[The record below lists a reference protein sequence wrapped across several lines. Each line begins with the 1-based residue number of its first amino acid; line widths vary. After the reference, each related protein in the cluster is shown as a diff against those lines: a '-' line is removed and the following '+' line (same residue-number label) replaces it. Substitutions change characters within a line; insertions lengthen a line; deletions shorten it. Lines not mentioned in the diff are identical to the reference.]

1 MSEPKRPRAQRNQ
14 RAPQAPSA
22 QERGREREAKDIA
35 ILNGPT
41 EDGRGA
47 RVVRIRDGE
56 VSAGEIRPVREGE
69 SVNQSE
75 VVRLRPLDQD
85 ERVCE
90 VEVLH
95 APPQAADAPNA
106 AKNGKDERSASPGP
120 ARVSTANYRK
130 NWSTIFERQVDQV
143 DQANQANQVET
154 EGGAKKRPKSEWS
167 VN

>member
-1 MSEPKRPRAQRNQ
+1 MSDSKRPRAQRKKPGSEAQ
-14 RAPQAPSA
+14 KAPS
-22 QERGREREAKDIA
+22 DIA
-35 ILNGPT
+35 ILHSPT

-69 SVNQSE
+69 AVNQSE
-75 VVRLRPLDQD
+75 VVRLRPMAEDA
-85 ERVCE
+85 RVCE

-95 APPQAADAPNA
+95 APEAA
-106 AKNGKDERSASPGP
+106 AKAEQRGASSGP

-130 NWSTIFERQVDQV
+130 NWSAIFEP
-143 DQANQANQVET
+143 
-154 EGGAKKRPKSEWS
+154 EGEKKKPKSEWS

>member
-1 MSEPKRPRAQRNQ
+1 MSDSKRPRAQRNQ
-14 RAPQAPSA
+14 RAPQAPGA
-22 QERGREREAKDIA
+22 RERARAPKDIA

-47 RVVRIRDGE
+47 KVVRIRDGE

-69 SVNQSE
+69 SIQQSE

-95 APPQAADAPNA
+95 APQQPAD
-106 AKNGKDERSASPGP
+106 GKPERSASSGP
-120 ARVSTANYRK
+120 ARVSTPNYRK
-130 NWSTIFERQVDQV
+130 NWSTIFERPGQIE
-143 DQANQANQVET
+143 AEAET
-154 EGGAKKRPKSEWS
+154 KKGPKSEWS